1 MAIVPVSYVV
11 AVWLPRDVPGLVVP
25 KYTLCD
31 VAFEPAVQLKSFV
44 TLTLVAPFAGFGV
57 EACPGSGTAAAVV
70 KLQTTP
76 VVVPFAFC
84 SSIRQ

>member
-31 VAFEPAVQLKSFV
+31 VAPEPAVQLKSAV
-44 TLTLVAPFAGFGV
+44 VLTLVAPFAGFGV
-57 EACPGSGTAAAVV
+57 AACPGGPPDEAV
-70 KLQTTP
+70 T
-76 VVVPFAFC
+76 VVLPTLGVL
-84 SSIRQ
+84 